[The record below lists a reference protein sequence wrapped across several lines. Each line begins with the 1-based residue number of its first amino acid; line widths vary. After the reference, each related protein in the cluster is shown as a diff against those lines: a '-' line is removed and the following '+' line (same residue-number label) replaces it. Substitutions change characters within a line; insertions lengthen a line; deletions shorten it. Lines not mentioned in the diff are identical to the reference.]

1 MDFVNERLP
10 IMMQRSHFIK
20 GLAFGS
26 AAIASPISVSAQSA
40 NTLRI
45 ATTPVQFYA
54 EPYFGADAGAFS
66 KVGYELAI
74 TPVANG
80 PAVTSA
86 MVGGSVDLGV
96 IDLITAAS
104 ALAKGLPLQLL
115 ASGAI
120 YRAAEAWQIIT
131 VAKDSPLRTA
141 RDLEGRTIALPSV
154 AGLALAS
161 TRGWL
166 RKNGADPE
174 KVHFVEYPQP
184 TMAAALTRKT
194 FDAAFIGEPYLAMD
208 RNGSNEMRVF
218 AHPLD
223 SIGKDFTVTGWF
235 STRAWFDQDKR
246 RAKAVI
252 DAIYE
257 TARWANAHRTET
269 ASIIA
274 QQSSL
279 DPAKISGMIRCDY
292 ATSLDVGQLQPM
304 FTSGFNDK
312 LIPATDAGTLV
323 PKLT

>member
-1 MDFVNERLP
+1 M
-10 IMMQRSHFIK
+10 MMQRSGFIK
-20 GLAFGS
+20 GLALSS
-26 AAIASPISVSAQSA
+26 AAIVSPISVSAQSA
-40 NTLRI
+40 SKILV

-66 KVGYELAI
+66 KSGYELAI

-80 PAVTSA
+80 PSVTSA
-86 MVGGSVDLGV
+86 MVGGSVEIGV

-104 ALAKGLPLQLL
+104 AMAKGLPIQLL

-120 YRAAEAWQIIT
+120 YRAAEAWQVIT

-141 RDLEGRTIALPSV
+141 RDLEGRTIALPAV
-154 AGLALAS
+154 AGLALGS

-174 KVHFVEYPQP
+174 KIRFVEYPQP

-208 RNGSNEMRVF
+208 RNGGNEMRVF
-218 AHPLD
+218 GHPLD
-223 SIGKDFTVTGWF
+223 SIGKDFTVTAWF
-235 STRAWFDQDKR
+235 STRAWFDQDKH

-252 DAIYE
+252 DAIYD
-257 TARWANAHRTET
+257 TARWANAHRPET

-274 QQSSL
+274 RAGSL
-279 DPAKISGMIRCDY
+279 DPATISGMIRCDY
-292 ATSLDVGQLQPM
+292 ATSLDIAQLQPM
-304 FTSGFNDK
+304 FTSGFNEK
-312 LIPATDAGTLV
+312 LIPAIDAATLV
-323 PKLT
+323 PKLA

>member
-1 MDFVNERLP
+1 M
-10 IMMQRSHFIK
+10 IQRSDFIK
-20 GLAFGS
+20 GLAIGS
-26 AAIASPISVSAQSA
+26 AALVAPIGASAQS
-40 NTLRI
+40 TSTIRI

-66 KVGYELAI
+66 KAGYELAI

-86 MVGGSVDLGV
+86 MVGGSVDVGV
-96 IDLITAAS
+96 IDLMTAAS
-104 ALAKGLPLQLL
+104 AIAKGLPLQFL

-154 AGLALAS
+154 AGLALGS

-166 RKNGADPE
+166 RQNGADPD
-174 KVHFVEYPQP
+174 KVHFVEVPQP

-208 RNGSNEMRVF
+208 KNSGNEMRPF
-218 AHPLD
+218 GHPLD
-223 SIGKDFTVTGWF
+223 SIGKNFTVTGWF

-257 TARWANAHRTET
+257 TARWANAHRPET
-269 ASIIA
+269 AVIIA
-274 QQSSL
+274 RQSAY
-279 DPAKISGMIRCDY
+279 DPAKVAGMIRCDY
-292 ATSLDVGQLQPM
+292 ATSLDLGQLQPM
-304 FTSGFNDK
+304 FTSGFNEK
-312 LIPATDAGTLV
+312 LIPATDAGALV
-323 PKLT
+323 PKFT

>member
-1 MDFVNERLP
+1 
-10 IMMQRSHFIK
+10 MMQRSNFIK

-26 AAIASPISVSAQSA
+26 AAAALPIGTRAQSLSS
-40 NTLRI
+40 LRI
-45 ATTPVQFYA
+45 AATPLQFYA
-54 EPYFGADAGAFS
+54 EPYFGADAGAFA
-66 KVGYELAI
+66 KAGYELAV

-86 MVGGSVDLGV
+86 MVGGSVELGI

-104 ALAKGLPLQLL
+104 AMAKGLSIQLL
-115 ASGAI
+115 ASAGI
-120 YRAAEAWQIIT
+120 YRSTEAWQIIT

-141 RDLEGRTIALPSV
+141 RDLEGRTIALPAV

-174 KVHFVEYPQP
+174 KVRFIEFPQP

-208 RNGSNEMRVF
+208 KNSNNEMRAF
-218 AHPLD
+218 GQPLD
-223 SIGKDFTVTGWF
+223 SIGKNFTVTAWF

-252 DAIYE
+252 DAIYD
-257 TARWANAHRTET
+257 TARWANAHRAET
-269 ASIIA
+269 AAIIA
-274 QQSSL
+274 HESSL
-279 DPAKISGMIRCDY
+279 DPAKINGMIRCDY
-292 ATSLDVGQLQPM
+292 ATSMNVAQLQPM
-304 FTSGFNDK
+304 FTMGSNEK